1 MQGLAGLIKTDD
13 CTYTATV
20 DQKYSSYITVTP
32 VQDSKNKFTIKATG
46 LKNNKDTKV
55 SITFTC
61 DQNGKKTKFALTI
74 TK

>member
-1 MQGLAGLIKTDD
+1 M
-13 CTYTATV
+13 
-20 DQKYSSYITVTP
+20 TP